1 MHQVTFPLAFLARS
15 GVTVLALL
23 PTPATVFPV
32 LPPPE
37 LPQPAATAAHARI
50 APALASFLF
59 TIFLLQAGTGKDG
72 PPLLGSDESS
82 DQFLTRPLSRQIA
95 RAC

>member
-1 MHQVTFPLAFLARS
+1 MS

-23 PTPATVFPV
+23 PTPATVLPLL

-72 PPLLGSDESS
+72 PPLWG
-82 DQFLTRPLSRQIA
+82 LTRVLINSLPGL
-95 RAC
+95 